1 MAVIVKI
8 SGDAS
13 QYQRDLNDVKNQTIT
28 VFGQMQN
35 GAKNFGT
42 EINKAGIATRF
53 LSASMG
59 QNVVALVRAF
69 QVFAAGKFAII
80 FAAVTAAI
88 VGLKKAW
95 DELTLSAEEY
105 QLKLD
110 KTIESEQKKLDKM
123 RESQSEED
131 ALMKRLKDLQEREEK
146 TREEQEEAARI
157 TQILTDRYS
166 NLGLE
171 VNKATGEFEDL
182 ETAMKRINEAQ
193 NEARL
198 EQLANVI
205 GLELNKSDA
214 LMKRRFRGDWWTR
227 TGDTIVSM
235 FGGEDKGRATGK
247 SYSQLTTEQKLSLV
261 QSLFANDANTE
272 EEIRFLSEQEAALT
286 RILELE
292 KQMDNLKKRGAETT
306 KEETDAA
313 RQRSEESRNAKNAQK
328 AEEEAAAQARERE
341 YEAWQ
346 KQQQAEAEAEQKR
359 FQEQQRQFDAAQA
372 RRQSMA
378 DSLRFDAMRSVG
390 LGEQAA
396 VEEALIA
403 EMRAR
408 GVNGLSGEDTMNITD
423 MVKARFQLNSLMS
436 ASTAPMDYAPRVNSL
451 IARGGSASPV
461 KMPSVEDLQKRSL
474 NQLEEIQKLVRYI
487 NNHIDDWGKV
497 TAV

>member
-59 QNVVALVRAF
+59 QNVVALGRAF

-157 TQILTDRYS
+157 TQILTGRYTD
-166 NLGLE
+166 LGIE

-182 ETAMKRINEAQ
+182 ETAMKRINDAQ
-193 NEARL
+193 KEARL
-198 EQLANVI
+198 EQLASVI

-214 LMKRRFRGDWWTR
+214 LMKNRFRGDWWTR
-227 TGDTIVSM
+227 TGDTIASM
-235 FGGEDKGRATGK
+235 FGWEDKGRATGK

-261 QSLFANDANTE
+261 QSLVGDSNTE

-328 AEEEAAAQARERE
+328 AEEEAAAQARQRE
-341 YEAWQ
+341 YESWQ

-359 FQEQQRQFDAAQA
+359 RQEQERQQQAAQS
-372 RRQSMA
+372 RRDTMV
-378 DSLRFDAMRSVG
+378 DSLRYDAMRSVG

-396 VEEALIA
+396 VEEALKA

-423 MVKARFQLNSLMS
+423 MVKARFRLNSLMF